1 MRHAPDGQGMV
12 NILSCVKLVQNPTLY
27 ATFLLWML
35 SELFEELPEAGD
47 QDRPKLVFFFDEAH
61 MLFADAPKALVQ
73 KIEQVV
79 KLIRSKGVGVY
90 FVTQSPGDIPD
101 SVLAQLSH
109 RVQHALRAYTPA
121 EQKAVKAAVQAFRE
135 NPAFRAEDVLMELG
149 VGEAL
154 VSVLDDRGVP
164 GMVQRTAIICP
175 QSLMAPCDQASW
187 NAALEADGMAK
198 YDQAVD
204 SESAYEVLEAEKEKA
219 EQQAALDAERA
230 AFEAEKAA
238 FEAQK
243 AKEEEA
249 ARKQAEKAAEAAQ
262 KKLEKELEREE
273 ARRQKEADRRK
284 AKIESQLI
292 SAGGQILKRGLMGT
306 LFGGSTTTR
315 RSSSR
320 RRGW

>member
-1 MRHAPDGQGMV
+1 
-12 NILSCVKLVQNPTLY
+12 
-27 ATFLLWML
+27 
-35 SELFEELPEAGD
+35 
-47 QDRPKLVFFFDEAH
+47 
-61 MLFADAPKALVQ
+61 
-73 KIEQVV
+73 
-79 KLIRSKGVGVY
+79 
-90 FVTQSPGDIPD
+90 
-101 SVLAQLSH
+101 
-109 RVQHALRAYTPA
+109 
-121 EQKAVKAAVQAFRE
+121 
-135 NPAFRAEDVLMELG
+135 MELG

-154 VSVLDDRGVP
+154 VSVLDEKGVP

-198 YDQAVD
+198 YDEAVD
-204 SESAYEVLEAEKEKA
+204 SESAFEVLEKR
-219 EQQAALDAERA
+219 AALDAERA

-249 ARKQAEKAAEAAQ
+249 ERKRAEKAAEAAQ
-262 KKLEKELEREE
+262 KKFERDMEREE

-306 LFGGSTTTR
+306 LFGGSSSTR
-315 RSSSR
+315 RSSTR